1 MSQDPAQVPVRFRR
15 VRAIQRSLTFFAS
28 NTRATSR
35 SRATKCRADVVDLR
49 ATKLEVPHR
58 YHTFFPGK
66 YPRNEANLRATETE
80 VPLRLGILN
89 AARSDQ
95 S

>member
-1 MSQDPAQVPVRFRR
+1 
-15 VRAIQRSLTFFAS
+15 
-28 NTRATSR
+28 
-35 SRATKCRADVVDLR
+35 VVDLR

-58 YHTFFPGK
+58 YHTFFAGK

-89 AARSDQ
+89 APRSDQ